1 MKFDFAIPLQ
11 DCIGTSIR
19 LTGIVENASNATIFI
34 KGEDGLYRGESST
47 NLVLH
52 TDADGRFDSGN
63 RPLHVFM
70 CEMLQITAAAEGFET
85 QQLRY
90 ILLEHYSEDEL
101 IAFMRSQ
108 QPIPISLELELQEAD
123 DA

>member
-1 MKFDFAIPLQ
+1 
-11 DCIGTSIR
+11 
-19 LTGIVENASNATIFI
+19 
-34 KGEDGLYRGESST
+34 
-47 NLVLH
+47 
-52 TDADGRFDSGN
+52 
-63 RPLHVFM
+63 M